1 MDLDRTLGIYAEL
14 AVKVALNVQPG
25 QRVLII
31 GPLAN
36 GGASLEAAPLARQI
50 AAAAYRAGSPLV
62 ETIYGDEVQ
71 QSLRFKHAPR
81 ESFSSFSAWLPN
93 ALAEHVGAGHA
104 VLSISANN
112 PDLLQ
117 AEPPDLVSALLQST
131 AREMR
136 PFREQVSRN
145 ETNWAVVAAASAG
158 WAEKIFPGVPTSEAV
173 AKLWE
178 AIARMCRL
186 DAPDPLA
193 AWEAHL
199 GNLAARSEYLNSKR
213 YAALKYTGPGTDL
226 TLGLPDG
233 HIWVSGRS
241 ASRNGIPF
249 TANLPTEE
257 VFTIA
262 HKDRWTERF
271 VPSKPLSYGSTWI
284 DGFRCS
290 SRTRREHDG
299 RENADTLQRLLD
311 TDEGRGAWGGRVC
324 AAHSPIAQSGLLY
337 YNTLFDENAAS
348 HVALGNAYKFT
359 LKGGNDMSDAEFEQV
374 GGNRSGVHVD
384 FMIGSADL
392 DVDGVLAS
400 GATEPLMRK
409 GEWAMVEVDSR
420 QSQVDSPESGAQ
432 IALSKAG
439 GQAWIRIGALSE
451 STSLKPIS
459 SGKMPSAAPRRK
471 RAVTQIYSILAPARI
486 PDCWN

>member
-1 MDLDRTLGIYAEL
+1 MDFDRQLHIYAEL
-14 AVKVALNVQPG
+14 AVRVALNLQPG
-25 QRVLII
+25 QRLLII

-50 AAAAYRAGSPLV
+50 AAAAYRAGAPLV
-62 ETIYGDEVQ
+62 ETLYGDEVQ

-81 ESFSSFSAWLPN
+81 DSFTNFSSWLPK
-93 ALAEHVGAGHA
+93 ALSEHVAAGHA
-104 VLSISANN
+104 VLSISAND

-117 AEPPDLVSALLQST
+117 GEPADLVSAVLQAT

-136 PFREQVSRN
+136 AFREQISRN

-158 WAEKIFPGVPTSEAV
+158 WAEKIFPGVPTNEAV
-173 AKLWE
+173 ARLWH

-193 AWEAHL
+193 AWETHL
-199 GNLAARSEYLNSKR
+199 GNLAARSEYLNAKR
-213 YAALKYTGPGTDL
+213 YSALKYTGPGTDL
-226 TLGLPDG
+226 TLGLPEG

-262 HKDRWTERF
+262 HKDRVDGIVRA
-271 VPSKPLSYGSTWI
+271 SKPLSYGSTLI
-284 DGFRCS
+284 DGFSVTFER
-290 SRTRREHDG
+290 G
-299 RENADTLQRLLD
+299 RIVNMTAEKNPDTFQRLLD
-311 TDEGRGAWGGRVC
+311 TDEGARHLGEVALVP
-324 AAHSPIAQSGLLY
+324 HSSPISQSGLLY

-359 LKGGNDMSDAEFEQV
+359 LKGGSEMGDTEFEHA

-384 FMIGSADL
+384 FMIGSGEL
-392 DVDGVLAS
+392 DVDGVLPN
-400 GATEPLMRK
+400 GTMEPLMRK
-409 GEWAMVEVDSR
+409 GEWA
-420 QSQVDSPESGAQ
+420 
-432 IALSKAG
+432 
-439 GQAWIRIGALSE
+439 
-451 STSLKPIS
+451 T
-459 SGKMPSAAPRRK
+459 
-471 RAVTQIYSILAPARI
+471 
-486 PDCWN
+486 

>member
-81 ESFSSFSAWLPN
+81 ESFSSFSAWLPK

-104 VLSISANN
+104 VLSISAND

-173 AKLWE
+173 SKLWE

-213 YAALKYTGPGTDL
+213 YSALKYTGPGTDL

-262 HKDRWTERF
+262 HKDRVDGTVRA
-271 VPSKPLSYGSTWI
+271 SKPLSYGSTLI
-284 DGFRCS
+284 DGFSVTFER
-290 SRTRREHDG
+290 G
-299 RENADTLQRLLD
+299 RVVRMTAEKNADTLQRLLD
-311 TDEGRGAWGGRVC
+311 TDEGARRLGEVALVP
-324 AAHSPIAQSGLLY
+324 HSSPIAQSGLLY

-359 LKGGNDMSDAEFEQV
+359 VKGGNDMSDAEFEQV

-409 GEWAMVEVDSR
+409 GEWA
-420 QSQVDSPESGAQ
+420 
-432 IALSKAG
+432 
-439 GQAWIRIGALSE
+439 
-451 STSLKPIS
+451 
-459 SGKMPSAAPRRK
+459 
-471 RAVTQIYSILAPARI
+471 
-486 PDCWN
+486 N